1 MSDKAYFW
9 GLEMSL
15 MVLRLLATALL
26 PFCASYTH
34 WTPNVTYCH
43 VHMAKTA
50 GTSLNMELANQYER
64 VCGHKG
70 YSFDF
75 FQSNARAAKNPYRDI
90 QNLADSVSKE
100 YNEFSRER
108 VHADIMRERG
118 YEDCDWISLEGK
130 WTKWKEISRRV
141 GPLELHVPCR
151 EPVDHL
157 MSMCN
162 MWNHQFDC
170 QAANI
175 TKEVG
180 RCLIHSDRFSSKGL
194 SSIDNVNSV
203 RCFPYKTQF
212 VAYKAAMDK
221 VLENRKVV
229 GNVTTL
235 ETNQKRNMPKE
246 CIWKMPEVK
255 KEVEEILLAMDYY
268 SFCNKCI
275 GSNNDLT
282 VL

>member
-1 MSDKAYFW
+1 MVYEYTGAKDKPSNEASVSDNGAHEVSVIDNGAHEVSVSDKAYFW

-75 FQSNARAAKNPYRDI
+75 FQSNARAEKNPYRDI

-118 YEDCDWISLEGK
+118 YEDCDWISLEAK

-151 EPVDHL
+151 EPIDHL

-180 RCLIHSDRFSSKGL
+180 RCLIHFYCPPPISVSKFLG
-194 SSIDNVNSV
+194 VE
-203 RCFPYKTQF
+203 
-212 VAYKAAMDK
+212 
-221 VLENRKVV
+221 VLR
-229 GNVTTL
+229 
-235 ETNQKRNMPKE
+235 QK
-246 CIWKMPEVK
+246 W
-255 KEVEEILLAMDYY
+255 
-268 SFCNKCI
+268 
-275 GSNNDLT
+275 
-282 VL
+282 VLR